1 MERAL
6 SVELL
11 GSALGDQQGVPTAEE
26 LQARLAEAEIA
37 LFLRRSDVPPDLLNT
52 AWFLHAVASV
62 DRAHELYTVARQRQ
76 AFAVSAHIFDL
87 ALGEARWS
95 RADRL
100 TLGFAA
106 AIGYRRGELDP
117 NAAAIVR
124 RLQQDFQTDAPVLDH
139 IHTVAVEAGL
149 LLLGFDT
156 RSLFGVLRRWCGQ
169 LRDVGILVG
178 LDGDLRTTGFGTTQ
192 AAVRGADHLLQYLAR
207 GDRGRLDQAFS
218 DLTMAADGAAGPLE
232 HEARWVAVHLLALA
246 GEADAGSVFTL
257 LPPELP
263 TAARSAFTMAS
274 PAVVTLWRPQ
284 RELLTGPLSPLAAS
298 TRRIVLSVPT
308 SGGKTLIAQMMT
320 VAHLAQQNTSVCY
333 VAPTRSL
340 CREVRRALATRVR
353 ILQKE
358 VAVEAPDFPVDAFAN
373 LGDLLDA
380 FDDVGGPPEVEV
392 MTPERLSHLIR
403 HDPVGVLSRFGL
415 FIFDE
420 AQHLQERGRG
430 FTLESLISFLHHRT
444 RDSDHRLV
452 LISAALGNAGQ
463 VMQWIDPRDEGL
475 LHSSDWRGPRRLHAM
490 ISSEPDWNKGDVT
503 QVRGRKFP
511 YRMKYPVHGT
521 IRLRPADNRPTRSL
535 RTIEPIGEVTL
546 KAKSA
551 TQTTGRTRDAD
562 RSTANYVLAASM
574 ITVLGHAGSVLVV
587 AGQRVTAERLAKQL
601 ATELPEH
608 PATFALADFARRQL
622 GDAHPLVAT
631 LRHGVGFH
639 HAGLPTEV
647 LEAVEDA
654 LRADH
659 LPYLTCTSTLT
670 DGINLP
676 VRTVVI
682 YDETHLPDSR
692 LTGARLVNAM
702 GRAGRAGKESEG
714 WIVLMR
720 TGGLDEADFED
731 MRPTDED
738 LKAWSTLAS
747 PDALTEIAELEQAAR
762 EQHDALFTAA
772 AGAAAD
778 FVAFLWFVLSAEE
791 TSGLDPE
798 ELNLD
803 DVLDGTLAARQISEV
818 ERRRWSSAA
827 QTIRETYLATEPTTR
842 QRWSRAG
849 TSLGSARALDELAQ
863 RVHQALRTRDH
874 IQLGELSQP
883 GPVLHLFTELWIVRD
898 LLALPEAPRA
908 WRFRTTPAG
917 ADIDVPP
924 EIVLQRWIAGASL
937 QQIADELL
945 TEAADP
951 AWRISQ
957 LVDAVTAHFEHYL
970 SWTFGALLDVIN
982 TGIEE
987 PDVALCPELAGYIR
1001 YGVDTRRGLT
1011 LTLAGIRSRRLVH
1024 ALVAQLPGD
1033 LAEEDVAAW
1042 LGALTLREWRD
1053 RFEAS
1058 ASEVIDLLDFTRSR
1072 RGSMLRPLL
1081 EAGETSCPL
1090 RLEEPQPE
1098 SILELSGLTIGPVQD
1113 GPAPHALGVFAGTQL
1128 LGVVPPTF
1136 HSDVAAVLDTGLEV
1150 IPSLQPDG
1158 YGGLLLHLILA
1169 V

>member
-6 SVELL
+6 SGELL
-11 GSALGDQQGVPTAEE
+11 RNALGEQHGVPTTAE
-26 LQARLAEAEIA
+26 LQAHLADAEIA
-37 LFLRRSDVPPDLLNT
+37 LFLHRSDVPPDLLRT

-62 DRAHELYTVARQRQ
+62 DRAHELYTVLRQRQ

-95 RADRL
+95 RVDRL

-106 AIGYRRGELDP
+106 AIGYRRGDLDP

-124 RLQQDFQTDAPVLDH
+124 RLQQDFRPDAPVLEH
-139 IHTVAVEAGL
+139 IDTVAVEAGL

-156 RSLFGVLRRWCGQ
+156 RALFGVLRRWREQ
-169 LRDVGILVG
+169 LRNLGQLVG
-178 LDGDLRTTGFGTTQ
+178 LDGDLRSTGFGTTQ
-192 AAVRGADHLLQYLAR
+192 ATVRGADHLLLYLAR
-207 GDRGRLDQAFS
+207 GDRGRLNQAFT

-232 HEARWVAVHLLALA
+232 HEARWVAAHLLALA

-284 RELLTGPLSPLAAS
+284 RELLTVQVSPLSAS

-320 VAHLAQQNTSVCY
+320 VTHLAQQNTSVCY

-340 CREVRRALATRVR
+340 CREVRRALASRVR

-358 VAVEAPDFPVDAFAN
+358 VAAEAPDFPVGPFA
-373 LGDLLDA
+373 DLRDSLDA
-380 FDDVGGPPEVEV
+380 FNDIGGPPEVEV

-420 AQHLQERGRG
+420 AQLVQERGRG
-430 FTLESLISFLHHRT
+430 FTLESLISYLHHRT
-444 RDSDHRLV
+444 RDTDHRLV

-463 VMQWIDPRDEGL
+463 IMQWIDPGDEGL

-490 ISSEPDWNKGDVT
+490 FSSEPDWDAVDVT
-503 QVRGRKFP
+503 AVAGWKFP
-511 YRMKYPVHGT
+511 YRMRYPVHGT
-521 IRLRPADNRPTRSL
+521 IRLRPADDRPTRHL
-535 RTIEPIGEVTL
+535 RTIEPIGELTL
-546 KAKSA
+546 KAA
-551 TQTTGRTRDAD
+551 TGTQKTGRKRDPD

-574 ITVLGHAGSVLVV
+574 ITMLGHAGSVLVV
-587 AGQRVTAERLAKQL
+587 AGQRVSAERLAKQL
-601 ATELPEH
+601 ATQLPEH
-608 PATFALADFARRQL
+608 PATAALADFARRQL
-622 GDAHPLVAT
+622 GGAHPLVAA

-654 LRADH
+654 LKADQ

-670 DGINLP
+670 DGVNLP

-714 WIVLMR
+714 WIILMR
-720 TGGLDEADFED
+720 TEGLSAGAFDDL
-731 MRPTDED
+731 RPTDED
-738 LKAWSTLAS
+738 LTAWSTMAS
-747 PDALTEIAELEQAAR
+747 PDALTEIAELEQATR
-762 EQHDALFTAA
+762 EQHDALFTVP

-791 TSGLDPE
+791 SSGYDPE
-798 ELNLD
+798 QVDLD
-803 DVLDGTLAARQISEV
+803 DVLDGTLAARQIPEA

-827 QTIRETYLATEPTTR
+827 QTIRRTYLTTEPTTR

-863 RVHQALRTRDH
+863 RVRQALRTRDRR
-874 IQLGELSQP
+874 QLDELSRP
-883 GPVLHLFTELWIVRD
+883 ERVLDLFTELRIVQD
-898 LLALPEAPRA
+898 LLAFPEAPRA
-908 WRFRTTPAG
+908 WRFRTTPTG
-917 ADIDVPP
+917 TDTDVPP
-924 EIVLQRWIAGASL
+924 ELVLQRWISGASL
-937 QQIADELL
+937 QEIADELL
-945 TEAADP
+945 AEVIDP

-970 SWTFGALLDVIN
+970 SWTLGALLDLIN
-982 TGIEE
+982 TGAEE
-987 PDVALCPELAGYIR
+987 PDVVLCPELAGYIR
-1001 YGVDTRRGLT
+1001 YGVNDRRGLT
-1011 LTLAGIRSRRLVH
+1011 LILAGIRSRRLVH
-1024 ALVAQLPGD
+1024 ALVDQLPAD
-1033 LAEEDVAAW
+1033 VAEENVATW
-1042 LGALTLREWRD
+1042 LGALTLREWRE
-1053 RFEAS
+1053 RFAAS

-1072 RGSMLRPLL
+1072 RGSLLRPLL
-1081 EAGETSCPL
+1081 DAGEASCPL
-1090 RLEEPQPE
+1090 RPEQPQPP
-1098 SILELSGLTIGPVQD
+1098 SIFELSPLTVGPVRD
-1113 GPAPHALGVFAGTQL
+1113 GPQPHALGVYAGTQL

-1150 IPSLQPDG
+1150 TPTLQPDG
-1158 YGGLLLHLILA
+1158 DSGLLLNLVLG